1 MSSNSKN
8 PEEIFDTQM
17 DFWFESEEAMGMV
30 GIGGRSMSKGGFLIG
45 FWEVGIGVGVG
56 VECYGKTEE
65 NRAFAL
71 AGRVA

>member
-1 MSSNSKN
+1 
-8 PEEIFDTQM
+8 
-17 DFWFESEEAMGMV
+17 MGMV
-30 GIGGRSMSKGGFLIG
+30 GIGERSKSKGGVLIG

-65 NRAFAL
+65 NIAFAL